1 MRSNLMRM
9 FFVTVLSLCVLMF
22 FSMSV
27 GKVSFARGNSSDDD
41 SGSHDDGSSDDKSHD
56 DGRSDDNCC
65 EGKVT
70 ELTLQYNGA
79 DWGYVKV
86 VQKKKGYV
94 VYENTVAPGEQFTF
108 TGSDK
113 RGTLS
118 TEISIFVGG
127 VLNTRIHTSCSKPIG
142 PGLVSGDFEVI
153 DGYSRNGGPLC
164 VVDVECAELN
174 VEGDIAVNCEV
185 VINSDGEWAGH
196 SYRSK

>member
-70 ELTLQYNGA
+70 ELTLQFNGA

-86 VQKKKGYV
+86 VQKKKNYV

-108 TGSDK
+108 TGTAK
-113 RGTLS
+113 KGTLGS
-118 TEISIFVGG
+118 EISIFVDG
-127 VLNTRIHTSCSKPIG
+127 VLNTKIHTSCSKPI
-142 PGLVSGDFEVI
+142 
-153 DGYSRNGGPLC
+153 
-164 VVDVECAELN
+164 
-174 VEGDIAVNCEV
+174 
-185 VINSDGEWAGH
+185 
-196 SYRSK
+196 